1 MGTPGG
7 LTLADWQAYAIR
19 YHGPDATVTPI
30 ERQPEPG
37 SPVSIEEAL
46 RAAVEGV
53 AGLSPEV
60 FRSLLSAEDLAD
72 IEGGHY
78 PPATLRAYAEIMAES
93 VRSGRIRV
101 LAGRTA

>member
-1 MGTPGG
+1 M
-7 LTLADWQAYAIR
+7 
-19 YHGPDATVTPI
+19 
-30 ERQPEPG
+30 
-37 SPVSIEEAL
+37 
-46 RAAVEGV
+46 

-60 FRSLLSAEDLAD
+60 FRSLLSAADLAD

-78 PPATLRAYAEIMAES
+78 PPATLRAYAEIMAEG

>member
-1 MGTPGG
+1 MSHG
-7 LTLADWQAYAIR
+7 LCTGCFPAERARRHPPADPELREQLR
-19 YHGPDATVTPI
+19 S
-30 ERQPEPG
+30 ER
-37 SPVSIEEAL
+37 
-46 RAAVEGV
+46 
-53 AGLSPEV
+53 LSPEV

-72 IEGGHY
+72 IEGEHY